1 MKKSNKELE
10 QRLNEAEK
18 FRRDGKYQKSI
29 KIILKLLK
37 EDPDNYFL
45 LNNLA
50 ITYQLNNQFFLAEN
64 FFKKTISKNVKFVD
78 AYINLSKL
86 KIVEEKN
93 SEALKILEDCYRN
106 CEQKSKLKIL
116 FELAHT
122 NRSMGNFEKSKYYIY
137 EILKIDEYE
146 PFAHKLLSSI
156 QNYKIN
162 DPHIKQLEE
171 IIKLKKNNHSN
182 IDNYYFALGKAYE
195 ETNKFNLSAKH
206 YLKGNQIRKKNSKF
220 LLSEFK
226 NLTESIYS
234 SFGSIDFKKFNIS
247 NNSDKKIIFIC
258 GMPRSGTTLTEQI
271 ISAHKD
277 VYATGENNY
286 LSKSVFKN
294 YCKNIILDTY
304 ELLNDLNLEKNY
316 IAKEYF
322 NNLDL
327 KKNYYKIFTD
337 KTYQNFLWIGFIKI
351 FFPKSVVIN
360 CNRNPKDVCLSI
372 FKNTFKDIGMNW
384 AYDQKDIAT
393 YYNIYSEIINFWE
406 RKIPNFIINLNYDL
420 LISNPEKEIKNL
432 IKNCG
437 LDWDDNCLSHHK
449 NKNVI
454 KTTSSVQARKKI
466 YTSSKNSYLNYE
478 KYFSEMFDALNL

>member
-1 MKKSNKELE
+1 M
-10 QRLNEAEK
+10 
-18 FRRDGKYQKSI
+18 
-29 KIILKLLK
+29 
-37 EDPDNYFL
+37 
-45 LNNLA
+45 
-50 ITYQLNNQFFLAEN
+50 
-64 FFKKTISKNVKFVD
+64 
-78 AYINLSKL
+78 
-86 KIVEEKN
+86 
-93 SEALKILEDCYRN
+93 
-106 CEQKSKLKIL
+106 
-116 FELAHT
+116 
-122 NRSMGNFEKSKYYIY
+122 
-137 EILKIDEYE
+137 
-146 PFAHKLLSSI
+146 
-156 QNYKIN
+156 
-162 DPHIKQLEE
+162 
-171 IIKLKKNNHSN
+171 
-182 IDNYYFALGKAYE
+182 
-195 ETNKFNLSAKH
+195 
-206 YLKGNQIRKKNSKF
+206 
-220 LLSEFK
+220 
-226 NLTESIYS
+226 
-234 SFGSIDFKKFNIS
+234 
-247 NNSDKKIIFIC
+247 IFIC
-258 GMPRSGTTLTEQI
+258 GMPRSGSTLTEQI

-316 IAKEYF
+316 VAKEYF
-322 NNLDL
+322 NNLDS

>member
-10 QRLNEAEK
+10 QRLNEVEK

-122 NRSMGNFEKSKYYIY
+122 NRSMGNFEKSKHYIY

-162 DPHIKQLEE
+162 DSHIKQLEE

-195 ETNKFNLSAKH
+195 ETNKFL
-206 YLKGNQIRKKNSKF
+206 
-220 LLSEFK
+220 
-226 NLTESIYS
+226 
-234 SFGSIDFKKFNIS
+234 
-247 NNSDKKIIFIC
+247 
-258 GMPRSGTTLTEQI
+258 
-271 ISAHKD
+271 
-277 VYATGENNY
+277 
-286 LSKSVFKN
+286 
-294 YCKNIILDTY
+294 
-304 ELLNDLNLEKNY
+304 
-316 IAKEYF
+316 
-322 NNLDL
+322 
-327 KKNYYKIFTD
+327 
-337 KTYQNFLWIGFIKI
+337 
-351 FFPKSVVIN
+351 
-360 CNRNPKDVCLSI
+360 
-372 FKNTFKDIGMNW
+372 
-384 AYDQKDIAT
+384 
-393 YYNIYSEIINFWE
+393 
-406 RKIPNFIINLNYDL
+406 
-420 LISNPEKEIKNL
+420 
-432 IKNCG
+432 
-437 LDWDDNCLSHHK
+437 
-449 NKNVI
+449 
-454 KTTSSVQARKKI
+454 
-466 YTSSKNSYLNYE
+466 
-478 KYFSEMFDALNL
+478 